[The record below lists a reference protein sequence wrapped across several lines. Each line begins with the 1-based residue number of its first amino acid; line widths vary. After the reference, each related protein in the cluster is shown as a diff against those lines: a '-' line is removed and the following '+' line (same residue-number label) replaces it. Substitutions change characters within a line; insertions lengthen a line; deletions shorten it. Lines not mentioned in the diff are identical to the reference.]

1 MTDTKAEIIKLIL
14 ENGNKEQAVMIFAK
28 IIDFLKQNEASE
40 EQVASFLQK
49 NFPKS
54 R

>member
-1 MTDTKAEIIKLIL
+1 MTETKAEIMKLLI
-14 ENGNKEQAVMIFAK
+14 ENDNAEEAVMIFAK

>member
-1 MTDTKAEIIKLIL
+1 MTEYKAEIIKTIL
-14 ENGNKEQAVMIFAK
+14 ENDNVEEAVMIFAK

-40 EQVASFLQK
+40 EQVAAFLQT